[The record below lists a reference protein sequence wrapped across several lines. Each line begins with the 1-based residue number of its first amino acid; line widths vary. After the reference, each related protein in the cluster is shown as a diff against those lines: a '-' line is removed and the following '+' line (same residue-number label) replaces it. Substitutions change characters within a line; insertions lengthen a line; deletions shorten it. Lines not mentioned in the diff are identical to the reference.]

1 MTVPASKPAETSEPV
16 PTQIPPT
23 EVVTQAEPEFADPIS
38 SVLRDLNPTGPKPVI
53 RSQFLQL
60 LPRDAIK
67 PVYVP
72 TYLSAHTVALDP
84 EDLVIGVSIAG
95 EHRAYPIRTLQ
106 FSEMVNDELG
116 GVPILATW

>member
-1 MTVPASKPAETSEPV
+1 M

-23 EVVTQAEPEFADPIS
+23 EAVAQAEPEFADPIS
-38 SVLRDLNPTGPKPVI
+38 SVLRDLNPTGPKPII

-60 LPRDAIK
+60 LPRDAIE
-67 PVYVP
+67 PVYLP

-116 GVPILATW
+116 GAPILATW